1 MNEIQMGFN
10 ILVGLVAFFGGW
22 ILNNISKTLDRLD
35 QDVRNMPKTYVIK
48 EDYHRDIDELKSICH
63 QIFDRLESKADK

>member
-48 EDYHRDIDELKSICH
+48 EDYRRDIDELKSICH